1 VTASGQEREPSP
13 ALVAQRLAGER
24 ALALDQLARLDAD
37 LRSLIDS
44 SQDSN
49 ADDEHDPEGHTIAY
63 ERSQLSALAEHG
75 RAHLAAIEAA
85 TARLA
90 DGTYWFCEVCGEP
103 IGEGRLEARPSTRTC
118 VRHATAAGSRGIRRR
133 RT

>member
-1 VTASGQEREPSP
+1 VTASDQEPVPSP

-37 LRSLIDS
+37 LRSLIES

-63 ERSQLSALAEHG
+63 ERSQLSALAEQG
-75 RAHLAAIEAA
+75 RAHLAAVEAA

-118 VRHATAAGSRGIRRR
+118 VRHATPAGSRGIRGR

>member
-1 VTASGQEREPSP
+1 MTPPEPSP
-13 ALVAQRLAGER
+13 EVVAQRLAGER
-24 ALALDQLARLDAD
+24 AVALDQLARLDAD
-37 LRSLIDS
+37 LRSLIAS

-63 ERSQLSALAEHG
+63 ERSQLSAVAEQG

-85 TARLA
+85 TRRLA

-118 VRHATAAGSRGIRRR
+118 VSHAGPARSRGIRGR